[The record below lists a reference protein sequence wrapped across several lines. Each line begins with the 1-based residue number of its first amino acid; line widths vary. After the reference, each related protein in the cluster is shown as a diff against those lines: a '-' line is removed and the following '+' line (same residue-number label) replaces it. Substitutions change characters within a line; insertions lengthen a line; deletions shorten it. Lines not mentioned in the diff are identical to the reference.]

1 MSQIDVA
8 KVLFAGGK
16 APKVPTKLT
25 QTEALVFAIRYWI
38 TTNSISIWKL
48 NRMLGF
54 TDNRLRDIM
63 SPDWNP
69 TYHTLVVIEKLIVK
83 TGLAD
88 HELAALRQPSKRPF
102 RRG

>member
-1 MSQIDVA
+1 MSQIDLA
-8 KVLFAGGK
+8 KVLFADGK

-25 QTEALVFAIRYWI
+25 QTEALVFAIRYWV
-38 TTNSISIWKL
+38 TTNDISIWKL

-69 TYHTLVVIEKLIVK
+69 TYQTLVAIERLVVR
-83 TGLAD
+83 TGVSGQTL
-88 HELAALRQPSKRPF
+88 EALRQPQKTAG
-102 RRG
+102 RRR